1 MIYTSTE
8 AGECPD
14 RCLSLLLANCWRTP
28 SELLARKNVEVVMR
42 RFFLVIIIIGLI
54 CSAGIALAEEGRGRD
69 TPSPA
74 AEQVKPDQPAPANS
88 NAPKVSPGD
97 TAWILISAA
106 LVMLMTP
113 GLALFY
119 GGMVRTKNVLGT
131 IMQSFMIIALISV
144 QWVLF
149 GYSLAFGPD
158 VGGLIGD
165 LSWFG
170 LNGVGLTPNPDYAG
184 TVPHQ
189 AFMIYQGMF
198 AVITPA
204 LLMGAIAER
213 MKFKTFF
220 VFTLL
225 WATLVYDPIA
235 HWVWGNGGW
244 IRKMGG
250 LDFAGGIVVHI
261 SSGVSALAAA
271 LLVGKR
277 RGYGTEPM
285 APHSLPMTITG
296 AAILWFG
303 WFGFNAGS
311 AVAAGMLSTSAFV
324 VTHIAG
330 AGGALSWAVVEWIY
344 KGKPTTLG
352 AVSGGVAGLATITPA
367 SGFVAPMPALFIGVT
382 AGVFCYL
389 GVVGKNKFGYDDSLD
404 VVGIHGVGGTWGA
417 LALGLFATKAV
428 NDAGNNGLFFGNP
441 ELFGVQ
447 ALAVGT
453 AWVYSFLVTFILL
466 KILDWTMGLRVSE
479 EDEDSGLDLSQH
491 NEMGYNP

>member
-1 MIYTSTE
+1 
-8 AGECPD
+8 
-14 RCLSLLLANCWRTP
+14 
-28 SELLARKNVEVVMR
+28 
-42 RFFLVIIIIGLI
+42 
-54 CSAGIALAEEGRGRD
+54 
-69 TPSPA
+69 
-74 AEQVKPDQPAPANS
+74 
-88 NAPKVSPGD
+88 
-97 TAWILISAA
+97 
-106 LVMLMTP
+106 
-113 GLALFY
+113 
-119 GGMVRTKNVLGT
+119 
-131 IMQSFMIIALISV
+131 
-144 QWVLF
+144 
-149 GYSLAFGPD
+149 
-158 VGGLIGD
+158 
-165 LSWFG
+165 
-170 LNGVGLTPNPDYAG
+170 
-184 TVPHQ
+184 
-189 AFMIYQGMF
+189 
-198 AVITPA
+198 
-204 LLMGAIAER
+204 MGAIAER

-261 SSGVSALAAA
+261 SSGVSALTAA
-271 LLVGKR
+271 LLAGKR
-277 RGYGTEPM
+277 KGYGTEPM

-352 AVSGGVAGLATITPA
+352 AVSGAVAGLATITPA
-367 SGFVAPMPALFIGVT
+367 SGFVSPMPALFIGLT
-382 AGVFCYL
+382 AGILCYL

-428 NDAGNNGLFFGNP
+428 NDAGNNGFFFGNP
-441 ELFGVQ
+441 GLFGVQ

-453 AWVYSFLVTFILL
+453 TWVYSFVVTFILL

-479 EDEDSGLDLSQH
+479 EEEDSGLDLSQH

>member
-1 MIYTSTE
+1 MARELII
-8 AGECPD
+8 
-14 RCLSLLLANCWRTP
+14 LLKI
-28 SELLARKNVEVVMR
+28 ARKNVEVVMK

-54 CSAGIALAEEGRGRD
+54 CSAGIALAEESGGRD
-69 TPSPA
+69 ISSPA
-74 AEQVKPDQPAPANS
+74 AEQRKPDQPAPGNS
-88 NAPKVSPGD
+88 SAPKVNPGD

-250 LDFAGGIVVHI
+250 LDFAGGIVVHV

-271 LLVGKR
+271 LLAGKR
-277 RGYGTEPM
+277 KGYGTEPM

-324 VTHIAG
+324 VTHIAE
-330 AGGALSWAVVEWIY
+330 AGGALSWGVVEWIY

-352 AVSGGVAGLATITPA
+352 AVSGAVAGLATITPA
-367 SGFVAPMPALFIGVT
+367 SGFVTPMPALFIGLT
-382 AGVFCYL
+382 AGIFCYL

-428 NDAGNNGLFFGNP
+428 NDAENNGFFFGNP
-441 ELFGVQ
+441 GLLGVQ

-453 AWVYSFLVTFILL
+453 AWVYSFVVTFILL

-479 EDEDSGLDLSQH
+479 EEEDSGLDLSQH

>member
-1 MIYTSTE
+1 
-8 AGECPD
+8 
-14 RCLSLLLANCWRTP
+14 
-28 SELLARKNVEVVMR
+28 
-42 RFFLVIIIIGLI
+42 
-54 CSAGIALAEEGRGRD
+54 
-69 TPSPA
+69 
-74 AEQVKPDQPAPANS
+74 
-88 NAPKVSPGD
+88 
-97 TAWILISAA
+97 
-106 LVMLMTP
+106 
-113 GLALFY
+113 
-119 GGMVRTKNVLGT
+119 
-131 IMQSFMIIALISV
+131 
-144 QWVLF
+144 VLF

-165 LSWFG
+165 FSWFG
-170 LNGVGLTPNPDYAG
+170 LNGVGLLPNPDYAG

-271 LLVGKR
+271 LLAGKR

-285 APHSLPMTITG
+285 APHNLPMTITG

-330 AGGALSWAVVEWIY
+330 AGGALSWALVEWIY

-352 AVSGGVAGLATITPA
+352 AVSGAVAGLATITPA
-367 SGFVAPMPALFIGVT
+367 SGFVSPMPALFIGLT
-382 AGVFCYL
+382 AGILCYL

-453 AWVYSFLVTFILL
+453 AWVYSFVVTFILL

-479 EDEDSGLDLSQH
+479 EEEDSGLDLSQH

>member
-1 MIYTSTE
+1 MARELII
-8 AGECPD
+8 
-14 RCLSLLLANCWRTP
+14 LLKI
-28 SELLARKNVEVVMR
+28 ARKNVEVVMK

-54 CSAGIALAEEGRGRD
+54 CSAGIALAEESGGRD
-69 TPSPA
+69 ISSPA
-74 AEQVKPDQPAPANS
+74 AEQRKPDQPAPGNS
-88 NAPKVSPGD
+88 SAPKVSPGD

-271 LLVGKR
+271 LLAGKR
-277 RGYGTEPM
+277 KGYGTEPM

-352 AVSGGVAGLATITPA
+352 AVSGAVAGLATITPA
-367 SGFVAPMPALFIGVT
+367 SGFVTPMPALFIGLT
-382 AGVFCYL
+382 AGIFCYL

-428 NDAGNNGLFFGNP
+428 NDAENNGFFFGNP
-441 ELFGVQ
+441 GLLGVQ

-453 AWVYSFLVTFILL
+453 AWVYSFVVTFILL

-479 EDEDSGLDLSQH
+479 EEEDSGLDLSQH

>member
-1 MIYTSTE
+1 M
-8 AGECPD
+8 
-14 RCLSLLLANCWRTP
+14 
-28 SELLARKNVEVVMR
+28 K
-42 RFFLVIIIIGLI
+42 RFFSIFVVVGLI
-54 CSAGIALAEEGRGRD
+54 LSAGIAVGGEQEKPPPQSSGILFQPPPPALA
-69 TPSPA
+69 S
-74 AEQVKPDQPAPANS
+74 S
-88 NAPKVSPGD
+88 KVNPGD

-158 VGGLIGD
+158 LGGLIGD

-170 LNGVGLTPNPDYAG
+170 LSGVGLAPNPDYAE

-198 AVITPA
+198 AIITPA

-220 VFTLL
+220 IFTLL

-235 HWVWGNGGW
+235 HWVWGSGGW

-277 RGYGTEPM
+277 KGYGTEPM

-311 AVAAGMLSTSAFV
+311 AIAAGMLSTSAFV

-330 AGGALSWAVVEWIY
+330 AGGALSWALVEWVY
-344 KGKPTTLG
+344 KGKSTTLG
-352 AVSGGVAGLATITPA
+352 AVSGAVAGLATITPC
-367 SGFVAPMPALFIGVT
+367 SGFVTPMPALFIGVT
-382 AGVFCYL
+382 AGILCYL

-428 NDAGNNGLFFGNP
+428 NDAGSNGFFFGNP
-441 ELFGVQ
+441 ELFGIQ
-447 ALAVGT
+447 ALAVGV

-466 KILDWTMGLRVSE
+466 KVLDWSIGLRVSE

>member
-1 MIYTSTE
+1 M
-8 AGECPD
+8 
-14 RCLSLLLANCWRTP
+14 
-28 SELLARKNVEVVMR
+28 RKI
-42 RFFLVIIIIGLI
+42 FIAAVIIIISIGSAGLI
-54 CSAGIALAEEGRGRD
+54 SAEEKTKVEIAAPGV
-69 TPSPA
+69 
-74 AEQVKPDQPAPANS
+74 AEQAKSAAPAPA
-88 NAPKVSPGD
+88 PPRIDTGD
-97 TAWILISAA
+97 TAWMLTSAA
-106 LVMLMTP
+106 LVLLMTP

-119 GGMVRTKNVLGT
+119 GGMVRSKNVLGT
-131 IMQSFMIIALISV
+131 IMHSFIIIAIVSV
-144 QWVLF
+144 QWVLW

-158 VGGLIGD
+158 VGGIIGN

-170 LNGVGLTPNPDYAG
+170 LNGVGLDPYPDYAA

-189 AFMIYQGMF
+189 AFMIYQAMF
-198 AVITPA
+198 AIITPA
-204 LLMGAIAER
+204 LITGAIAER

-271 LLVGKR
+271 LLAGKR
-277 RGYGTEPM
+277 KGYGTEPM

-311 AVAAGMLSTSAFV
+311 GVAGGMLSTSAFV

-352 AVSGGVAGLATITPA
+352 AVSGAVAGLATITPA
-367 SGFVAPMPALFIGVT
+367 SGFVAPMPALFIGLT
-382 AGVFCYL
+382 AGIFCYL
-389 GVVGKNKFGYDDSLD
+389 GVVGKNKFGYADSLD

-428 NDAGNNGLFFGNP
+428 NDAGNNGFFFGNP
-441 ELFGVQ
+441 GLFGVQ

-453 AWVYSFLVTFILL
+453 AWVYSFVVTFILL

-479 EDEDSGLDLSQH
+479 EEEDSGLDLSQH
-491 NEMGYNP
+491 NETGYNFQ

>member
-1 MIYTSTE
+1 MK
-8 AGECPD
+8 
-14 RCLSLLLANCWRTP
+14 RLLL
-28 SELLARKNVEVVMR
+28 V
-42 RFFLVIIIIGLI
+42 LVILGFIWGP
-54 CSAGIALAEEGRGRD
+54 AVALAEEGAGQKI
-69 TPSPA
+69 SPPVEQKKAEADPGAKTSA
-74 AEQVKPDQPAPANS
+74 A
-88 NAPKVSPGD
+88 KVNTGD

-119 GGMVRTKNVLGT
+119 AGMVRTKNVLGT
-131 IMQSFMIIALISV
+131 IMQSFMIIALITV

-170 LNGVGLTPNPDYAG
+170 LQGVGLLPNPDYAE

-204 LLMGAIAER
+204 LLTGAIAER
-213 MKFKTFF
+213 MKFKTF
-220 VFTLL
+220 VLFTLL

-261 SSGVSALAAA
+261 SSGVSALVAAM
-271 LLVGKR
+271 LVGKR
-277 RGYGTEPM
+277 RGFGREPM
-285 APHSLPMTITG
+285 SPHNLPMTIAG

-311 AVAAGMLSTSAFV
+311 AISAGMLSTSAFV

-330 AGGALSWAVVEWIY
+330 AAGALSWAVVEWIT

-352 AVSGGVAGLATITPA
+352 AVSGAVAGLATITPA
-367 SGFVAPMPALFIGVT
+367 SGFVTPMPALLIGLT
-382 AGVFCYL
+382 AGGLCYGAVL
-389 GVVGKNKFGYDDSLD
+389 GKNRFGYDDSLD
-404 VVGIHGVGGTWGA
+404 VFGIHGVGGTVGA
-417 LALGLFATKAV
+417 LAIGIFATTTV
-428 NDAGNNGLFFGNP
+428 NDAGGNGLLWGN
-441 ELFGVQ
+441 LDLLRAQG
-447 ALAVGT
+447 LAVGA
-453 AWVYSFLVTFILL
+453 AWVYSFVVTFFLL
-466 KILDWTMGLRVSE
+466 KILDMTLGLRVSE
-479 EDEDSGLDLSQH
+479 EEEHSGLDLSQP
-491 NEMGYNP
+491 NEIGYNP

>member
-1 MIYTSTE
+1 M
-8 AGECPD
+8 
-14 RCLSLLLANCWRTP
+14 
-28 SELLARKNVEVVMR
+28 K
-42 RFFLVIIIIGLI
+42 RFFLVILIIGLI
-54 CSAGIALAEEGRGRD
+54 CSAGIALAGEGGGREIS
-69 TPSPA
+69 SPA
-74 AEQVKPDQPAPANS
+74 AEQRTPGQPAPTNS
-88 NAPKVSPGD
+88 SVPKVSAGD

-225 WATLVYDPIA
+225 WAALVYDPIA

-271 LLVGKR
+271 LLAGKR

-367 SGFVAPMPALFIGVT
+367 SGFVAPMPALFIGLT
-382 AGVFCYL
+382 AGIFCYL

-441 ELFGVQ
+441 GLFGVQ

>member
-1 MIYTSTE
+1 
-8 AGECPD
+8 
-14 RCLSLLLANCWRTP
+14 
-28 SELLARKNVEVVMR
+28 MR

-54 CSAGIALAEEGRGRD
+54 CSAGIALAEQPGGRD
-69 TPSPA
+69 SPSLA
-74 AEQVKPDQPAPANS
+74 AEQRKPDQPAPANS
-88 NAPKVSPGD
+88 NAAKVSPGD

-165 LSWFG
+165 FSWFG
-170 LNGVGLTPNPDYAG
+170 LNGVGLLPNPDYAG

-220 VFTLL
+220 IFSLL

-271 LLVGKR
+271 LLAGKR
-277 RGYGTEPM
+277 KGYGTEPM

-330 AGGALSWAVVEWIY
+330 AGGALSWAIVEWIY

-367 SGFVAPMPALFIGVT
+367 SGFVSPMPALFIGLT
-382 AGVFCYL
+382 AGIFCYL

-441 ELFGVQ
+441 DLFGIQ

-479 EDEDSGLDLSQH
+479 EEEDSGLDLSQH